1 MLCPRRPCTLGAY
14 ERRLASAGCT
24 GCPGLWGG
32 APPRGPR
39 QGWLCAWGSGAEG
52 RPPGS
57 LEQVPAALVPG
68 RARAASAGT
77 AISAIGRRTPGRAAR
92 TRRARGWWGS
102 APPQGFLDSS
112 SGEVAVGSGQ
122 AEPEARRRRPPAS
135 GPRRGA
141 WPRGGGLPATTRG
154 AVRSWSAPHG
164 PLPGQAASLPQFPH
178 LRQGNDTCFR
188 VSAGADPPALPE
200 ALHTHSQRPER
211 HRGPGTEGSRLV
223 LGARHPGS

>member
-1 MLCPRRPCTLGAY
+1 MTVHT
-14 ERRLASAGCT
+14 RRLRAAPGQRGVHGVHGPLGRSPAPRPSAGLALRLGVWRRRAT
-24 GCPGLWGG
+24 
-32 APPRGPR
+32 
-39 QGWLCAWGSGAEG
+39 
-52 RPPGS
+52 PGS

-68 RARAASAGT
+68 RAHAASAGA

-102 APPQGFLDSS
+102 APPQGFLDSW

-122 AEPEARRRRPPAS
+122 AEPKAHRRWPPAS
-135 GPRRGA
+135 GLRQGA

-211 HRGPGTEGSRLV
+211 HRGPGTEGSRLI
-223 LGARHPGS
+223 LGARRPGS